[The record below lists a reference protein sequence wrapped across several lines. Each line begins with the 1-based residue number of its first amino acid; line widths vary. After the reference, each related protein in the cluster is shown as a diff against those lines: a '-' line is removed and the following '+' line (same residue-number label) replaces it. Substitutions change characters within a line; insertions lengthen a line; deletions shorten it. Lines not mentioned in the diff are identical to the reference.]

1 MDDPPLETW
10 LRGQGCDLHWL
21 LVPRVWFLK
30 KKNVEGKKKK
40 LYSKTESLFR
50 WGKKNY
56 FPLGVFFKFLVL
68 YLYCSLSLWQ
78 LINLAIYS
86 FQTSLFSQF
95 PDTWNYLP
103 GIILCVE
110 SSPNIIKSPEICQM
124 GQITC
129 FKVKKQTNNLT
140 QKQENYLCTLLS
152 EHFGNFPYI
161 LFSLMS
167 SCRVKKS

>member
-1 MDDPPLETW
+1 MGE
-10 LRGQGCDLHWL
+10 
-21 LVPRVWFLK
+21 
-30 KKNVEGKKKK
+30 
-40 LYSKTESLFR
+40 
-50 WGKKNY
+50 KNY

-78 LINLAIYS
+78 LINLAICS

-95 PDTWNYLP
+95 PDIWNYLP
-103 GIILCVE
+103 VIILCVE

-124 GQITC
+124 GQIMC

-140 QKQENYLCTLLS
+140 EKQENYLCTLLS

-161 LFSLMS
+161 LFSVPFITTSVFNNFREHTNSKLENRS
-167 SCRVKKS
+167 ASDSKSLYLLKSGRRDLYIKFL